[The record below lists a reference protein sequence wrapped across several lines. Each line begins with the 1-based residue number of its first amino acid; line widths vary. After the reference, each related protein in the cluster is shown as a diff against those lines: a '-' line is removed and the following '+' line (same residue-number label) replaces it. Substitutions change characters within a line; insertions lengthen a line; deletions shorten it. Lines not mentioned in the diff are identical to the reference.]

1 MQNQLAALKEHDPYQ
16 SAGTVGTQLTSQ
28 GAGHEDGLSTP
39 ACHPHMFTNC
49 VLRQPGCSSAMD
61 LLAHSLGMALTS
73 P

>member
-1 MQNQLAALKEHDPYQ
+1 MQNQLAAPKEHDPYQ
-16 SAGTVGTQLTSQ
+16 SAGTVGTHLTSQ

-49 VLRQPGCSSAMD
+49 VLRQ
-61 LLAHSLGMALTS
+61 LAR